1 MNKVV
6 HSDTAAFVLVHV
18 SRTDTALSVAKDF
31 FEWIK
36 TKNIMDAR
44 LKILEFVLRAETI
57 AYENGLTYNI
67 EDRRDYLP
75 KVMQAPDAASL
86 WEWFRERIIFSSTSV
101 ADKKAESTYDVVEA
115 SKKYIEANYT
125 KNITLDDL
133 SMAVNISSYYL
144 SRIFK
149 ENTGENFIDYLTGL
163 RIERA
168 KELLATTQYSMKE
181 IGVMSGYPDSNYF
194 SKTFKKNVGVTPTE
208 YREGM

>member
-1 MNKVV
+1 
-6 HSDTAAFVLVHV
+6 
-18 SRTDTALSVAKDF
+18 
-31 FEWIK
+31 
-36 TKNIMDAR
+36 
-44 LKILEFVLRAETI
+44 
-57 AYENGLTYNI
+57 
-67 EDRRDYLP
+67 
-75 KVMQAPDAASL
+75 MQAEEADDL
-86 WEWFRERIIFSSTSV
+86 WEWFKDRIVFSGTSISE
-101 ADKKAESTYDVVEA
+101 KKAESTFDVVEA

-149 ENTGENFIDYLTGL
+149 ENTGENFIDYLTRL

-168 KELLATTQYSMKE
+168 KELLSTTQYSMKE
-181 IGVMSGYPDSNYF
+181 IGVMSGYPDPNYF